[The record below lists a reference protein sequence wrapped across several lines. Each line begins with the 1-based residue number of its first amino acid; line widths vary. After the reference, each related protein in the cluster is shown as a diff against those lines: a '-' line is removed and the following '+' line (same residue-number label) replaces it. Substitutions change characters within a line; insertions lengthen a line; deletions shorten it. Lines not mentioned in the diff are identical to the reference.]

1 MALEY
6 CTPHPHSRGDQPLLS
21 TPPSRCPVPMGPLSC
36 HLPLQ
41 DRIAKV
47 MEDYQVLDEF
57 FYSLSMDDF
66 NDK

>member
-1 MALEY
+1 M
-6 CTPHPHSRGDQPLLS
+6 D
-21 TPPSRCPVPMGPLSC
+21 PLSC

-41 DRIAKV
+41 DRIGKV